1 MRITLNRI
9 KLNSLLLLAG
19 AAALAFSPAC
29 KAKEKAPEGEVITQ
43 PPTTDLLPPPESP
56 SIDAQGPTALGETI
70 LLDNATAVEATWTV
84 IDTEIRLRAS
94 FAKGSESAA
103 KRDATI
109 YATVG
114 ESPEAIVFACKE
126 MLVEGMPR
134 IEALLRGDNV
144 HLLCINPPLGES
156 TGFTDGMRL
165 GLDPAKM
172 ALAETGSY
180 GGEGIVDPDSID
192 LDEGE
197 DEGEGEGE

>member
-1 MRITLNRI
+1 MRTTL
-9 KLNSLLLLAG
+9 KLNSVLLLAG
-19 AAALAFSPAC
+19 AAAIASSPAC
-29 KAKEKAPEGEVITQ
+29 KAKEKAPEGEVVTQ
-43 PPTTDLLPPPESP
+43 PPATDPLPTPEPP
-56 SIDAQGPTALGETI
+56 SIDAQGPTALSETPTI
-70 LLDNATAVEATWTV
+70 LLDSASATQATWTV
-84 IDTEIRLRAS
+84 TDTEIRLRAS

-103 KRDATI
+103 KRDAAV

-114 ESPEAIVFACKE
+114 ESAEVKVFACKE

-165 GLDPAKM
+165 GFDPAKM

-180 GGEGIVDPDSID
+180 GGEGIVDPDTID
-192 LDEGE
+192 L
-197 DEGEGEGE
+197 DEGEGEGEGELD